1 MICAVYKSSR
11 KAETYLFV
19 TKRDYFDEVPAP
31 LMEMFGTPTLVMLV
45 PLDKR
50 TELGIADISRVKEE
64 LSDKGYYLQL
74 PPPVTNLL
82 DEHKQEIGYK
92 PD

>member
-19 TKRDYFDEVPAP
+19 AKKGDFSNVPDP
-31 LMEMFGTPTLVMLV
+31 LMEMFGTPQLIMLI

-50 TELGIADISRVKEE
+50 EKLGFADIGKVRSE
-64 LSDKGYYLQL
+64 LAEKSFYLQL
-74 PPPVTNLL
+74 PPPQDNLL
-82 DEHKQEIGYK
+82 AQHRSALGLKD
-92 PD
+92 

>member
-1 MICAVYKSSR
+1 
-11 KAETYLFV
+11 
-19 TKRDYFDEVPAP
+19 
-31 LMEMFGTPTLVMLV
+31 MEMFGTPTLVMLV

-50 TELGIADISRVKEE
+50 EELGIADINRVKEE

-82 DEHKQEIGYK
+82 DEHKQEIGYQ
-92 PD
+92 PE

>member
-19 TKRDYFDEVPAP
+19 AKRDYFDDVPAP
-31 LMEMFGTPTLVMLV
+31 LMAMFGTPKLVMLL

-50 TELGIADISRVKEE
+50 DHLGLADIQKVRTEVTEN
-64 LSDKGYYLQL
+64 GYYLQL
-74 PPPVTNLL
+74 PPPKENLL
-82 DEHKQEIGYK
+82 EEHKISLGIK
-92 PD
+92 